1 MYLYGASGHA
11 KVIIDILK
19 ANHIEIEGLVDD
31 NPNINELLGYPVFH
45 GREDIS
51 PLIISIGDNK
61 IRQMI
66 AHKLNVEFGTA
77 IHPSAMISPY
87 AIVREGS
94 VIMQGAVVQ
103 SCACIGKHCI
113 VNTGVSVDHECVI
126 GDYVHISPHSTLCGN
141 VHVGEGC
148 WIGACTTVLPGVKV
162 GKWSVIGAGSVVAK
176 DIPDGVLAVGNRCK
190 TIKTLNIEVLTSV
203 NGGGVNYLLKP
214 LLAARTALERHD
226 LRGNINILITSA
238 GKRVTLT
245 KLFQET
251 LRRFYPEAKVF
262 TTDMNPEMTP
272 AGIVSDGCIAVPRVT
287 DPGYIKMLL
296 TICKE
301 KGIRIIVPTIDTEL
315 LVLAEN
321 KKLLWENGVEPMVSE
336 LPFIQAC
343 RDKRNTGTFL
353 NSHDIRVPAPVDK
366 YHPTFPLFAKPYDG
380 SLSKDLYVVRC
391 KEELSPEI
399 LNHPKLIFMEYI
411 DKQEYKEFTVD
422 MYYGRDNRVKAIVP
436 RERIEIRAGEIN
448 KGFTRKNYLVQFLKE
463 RLDYLP
469 GVVGCI
475 CIQLFYRKS
484 DDDVV
489 GIEINPRFGGGYPL
503 SYYAGANFPEYVV
516 REYMLDETLTYMDT
530 WADNTLMLRY
540 DNEVIV
546 YEK

>member
-148 WIGACTTVLPGVKV
+148 WIGAGTTVLPGVKV

-489 GIEINPRFGGGYPL
+489 GIEINPWFGGGYPL

>member
-148 WIGACTTVLPGVKV
+148 WIGAGTTVLPGVKV

-176 DIPDGVLAVGNRCK
+176 DIPDGVLAVAHRRQTK
-190 TIKTLNIEVLTSV
+190 HTFNIEVITRV